1 MGRVFSYQ
9 EIETGQVPN
18 QETFKL
24 AKSLFAGLVEVN
36 IGSGYL
42 DGSFIYGSVAIDTAN
57 IRSDFD
63 SFIALRDGKYESYRA
78 AKEIIQ
84 CLLSET
90 GHTIPVLPIVQTKE
104 ALVTGR
110 HEIDRFFGQHLR
122 SNYRIIQGNDPAT
135 YITFREQSAGDILAT
150 YLFQKKRRL
159 ANAYTSAD
167 PLNVVEGGLQRMLEL
182 PSAIGRKAL
191 QALTEIGLMP
201 KVVEKSADKVAV
213 LGKSRQLMEDYGLLD
228 GFDRLVRVNQ
238 SYDDLLAD
246 TLKGRVD
253 QNSYEDGI
261 KSLHAE
267 LPYAINWIEE
277 VELALIPQD
286 TQTH

>member
-159 ANAYTSAD
+159 DNAYTSAD

-213 LGKSRQLMEDYGLLD
+213 LSKSRQLMEDYGLLD

-267 LPYAINWIEE
+267 LPNAINWIEE

-286 TQTH
+286 TQTL